1 MRVATVDGLLTLFYN
16 NSTEAWIRDSKKEWD
31 AAVDKIR
38 AKRQRTSS
46 REDEADKD
54 FESFNISESCKK
66 WKRDHERWE
75 QIIIEEG
82 VIVIPKWSFSNHDS
96 IKRVICSNTVVT
108 IEEYAFFK
116 CENLVYVKLSI
127 NIQYI
132 RPSAFHSCNLSSIF
146 IPPSCRE
153 IGESSTQEYNLAQ
166 TFANNKHLRIVH
178 IPQHVVCG
186 AEIIH
191 DTDLIEYY
199 PKRLLGEFEE
209 EYPQDSDSDYDEV
222 YIEQMAEYQAKEAK
236 QNRDIHNWIKNMN
249 AGEEY
254 DLHRA
259 CSSYQPL
266 VEVIYGIV
274 EHKKKSLVDAFTDE
288 WTALNEIEVMPSEYL
303 NANPF
308 ACSELDFLRYYIKKK
323 MGEP

>member
-1 MRVATVDGLLTLFYN
+1 M
-16 NSTEAWIRDSKKEWD
+16 
-31 AAVDKIR
+31 
-38 AKRQRTSS
+38 
-46 REDEADKD
+46 
-54 FESFNISESCKK
+54 
-66 WKRDHERWE
+66 
-75 QIIIEEG
+75 
-82 VIVIPKWSFSNHDS
+82 
-96 IKRVICSNTVVT
+96 
-108 IEEYAFFK
+108 YA
-116 CENLVYVKLSI
+116 
-127 NIQYI
+127 
-132 RPSAFHSCNLSSIF
+132 
-146 IPPSCRE
+146 
-153 IGESSTQEYNLAQ
+153 
-166 TFANNKHLRIVH
+166 ANNKNLRIVH

-222 YIEQMAEYQAKEAK
+222 YMEQMAEYEAKEVK

-249 AGEEY
+249 AGEKY